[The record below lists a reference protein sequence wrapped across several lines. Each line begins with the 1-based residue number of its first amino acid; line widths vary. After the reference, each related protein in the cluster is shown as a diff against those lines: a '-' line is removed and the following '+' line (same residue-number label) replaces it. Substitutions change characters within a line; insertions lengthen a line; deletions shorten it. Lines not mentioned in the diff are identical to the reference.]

1 METLKYTT
9 KIKGENLPIS
19 EHILERLDKR
29 AKIEVVFRSIRG
41 NSTTDAKIDQVIREI
56 EKQMDEE
63 FPNLRGSICKELANL
78 AGISRDI
85 EDNMR
90 KYTDKEILGM
100 ARMKKYIQLRDL
112 GIDDIRR

>member
-1 METLKYTT
+1 METLKYRTEIDG
-9 KIKGENLPIS
+9 KNLPIP

-29 AKIEVVFRSIRG
+29 AKIEVVFRPIRRHSPTG
-41 NSTTDAKIDQVIREI
+41 AKIDQVIREI

-63 FPNLRGSICKELANL
+63 FPNLRGPICKELANL

-85 EDNMR
+85 KRDMQ

-100 ARMKKYIQLRDL
+100 ARMKKYLEKGEIIESLF
-112 GIDDIRR
+112 

>member
-9 KIKGENLPIS
+9 KIKGENLTIP

-29 AKIEVVFRSIRG
+29 AKIEVVFRPIRRRSPTG
-41 NSTTDAKIDQVIREI
+41 PKIDQVIREI

-63 FPNLRGSICKELANL
+63 FPNLRGPIGKELANL

-85 EDNMR
+85 KGNMR

-100 ARMKKYIQLRDL
+100 ARMKKYLEKGEIIESLF
-112 GIDDIRR
+112 